1 MAKKVMQ
8 KVTFPLWDFLGLFI
22 CYRAHFSVLETV
34 ETICVAISLR
44 SNHKMTGL
52 YVSAILVNQALVNR
66 IKFAQYSVF
75 AVFFWQW
82 REVMVAVE
90 ENCIFG
96 SALEG

>member
-8 KVTFPLWDFLGLFI
+8 KVTFPLWYFPGLLI

-52 YVSAILVNQALVNR
+52 KLDA
-66 IKFAQYSVF
+66 
-75 AVFFWQW
+75 
-82 REVMVAVE
+82 M
-90 ENCIFG
+90 
-96 SALEG
+96 